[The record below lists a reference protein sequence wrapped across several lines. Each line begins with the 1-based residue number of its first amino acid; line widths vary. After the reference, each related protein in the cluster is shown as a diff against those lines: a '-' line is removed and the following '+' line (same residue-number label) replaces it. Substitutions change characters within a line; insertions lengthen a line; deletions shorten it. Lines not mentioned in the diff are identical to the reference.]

1 MTNADKVRQM
11 TDKELWC
18 WVCDLGIVCMCDY
31 NPARCKNYVK
41 CRECWKDWLAE
52 EADCSDMADGSK
64 KQGDER

>member
-11 TDKELWC
+11 TDKELWR
-18 WVCDLGIVCMCDY
+18 WLCDLGIVCMCDY

-52 EADCSDMADGSK
+52 EAYESE
-64 KQGDER
+64 KQGGLKND